1 MNNNS
6 SFDKIQKNNF
16 INFSNNKINLN
27 INKKEI
33 NNKKINKKENNNEKI
48 YNNINIIYN
57 SNYFSTIKLTFD

>member
-16 INFSNNKINLN
+16 INFSNNKINLD

-33 NNKKINKKENNNEKI
+33 NNKKINNKEIDNEQI

>member
-16 INFSNNKINLN
+16 INFSNNKINLD

-33 NNKKINKKENNNEKI
+33 NNKKIDNKQI

-57 SNYFSTIKLTFD
+57 SNCFSSIKLTFD